1 MAELVKELERRA
13 NRRVRPRTE
22 CELFVGAR
30 RFEGWI
36 EDASRGGVFVR
47 TPAEIQ
53 AGAQVRVRWAG
64 EERFAVVVYQR
75 PVPSFLRWV
84 SAGGVGLRWILL
96 DRSRVA

>member
-1 MAELVKELERRA
+1 MSELVQELERRGS
-13 NRRVRPRTE
+13 RRVRPRTE

-30 RFEGWI
+30 RFEGLI

-47 TPAEIQ
+47 TTAEIQ
-53 AGAQVRVRWAG
+53 RGAQVRVRWAG

-84 SAGGVGLRWILL
+84 SAGGLGLRWSPL
-96 DRSRVA
+96 DHSRAA

>member
-13 NRRVRPRTE
+13 SRRVRPRAE

-30 RFEGWI
+30 RFEGLI

-53 AGAQVRVRWAG
+53 RGAQVRVRWAG
-64 EERFAVVVYQR
+64 EERFAVVVYHR

-84 SAGGVGLRWILL
+84 SVGGVGLRWAQL
-96 DRSRVA
+96 DRSRAA